1 MDSGL
6 KNNSELRLLKDNFE
20 RMTLDPIGMNT
31 LELIARATQFNQ
43 WMYNE
48 IKPFLKGDLLE
59 IGSGIGNISQ
69 YIISDGFR
77 ITLSDYNTEYYE
89 LLGRRFT
96 GNSNVQAVLQIDLL
110 LSDFSDK
117 HVLLKEKFDSIILLN
132 VIEHIGDDSKAIE
145 NCRYLLKPGG
155 HLIVLAPAYQWLY
168 CRFDKELGHY
178 RRYSL
183 TKMKNLVKAHLEII
197 SARHFNCL
205 GIFGWV
211 LFGKFLRK
219 KALGGEMNSFDRL
232 VPLAKILDKLVFKT
246 IGLSVIVTGKRENS
260 R

>member
-1 MDSGL
+1 MS
-6 KNNSELRLLKDNFE
+6 SS
-20 RMTLDPIGMNT
+20 LDPIGMNT
-31 LELIARATQFNQ
+31 LELIAGATRFNQ

-48 IKPFLKGDLLE
+48 IKPFLKGSILV

-69 YIISDGFR
+69 YIINDGFP
-77 ITLSDYNTEYYE
+77 ITLSDYNTEYCDR
-89 LLGRRFT
+89 LAKRFQ
-96 GNSNVQAVLQIDLL
+96 GNSDVMAILQIDLL
-110 LSDFSDK
+110 LPDFTDN
-117 HVLLKEKFDSIILLN
+117 HILLKEKFDSIVLLN

-145 NCRYLLKPGG
+145 NCKYMLKPGG

-178 RRYSL
+178 RRYSM
-183 TKMKNLVKAHLEII
+183 TKMKHLVKAHLEII

-205 GIFGWV
+205 GIFGWL
-211 LFGKFLRK
+211 LFGKIFRK
-219 KALGGEMNSFDRL
+219 KTLGGEMNSFDRL

-246 IGLSVIVTGKRENS
+246 IGLSVIVTGKKENP